1 MSIRA
6 LLDCARGQTFEN
18 CMPQCWRFRDIVVGI
33 SAIFMAPA
41 SPISP
46 EKRQRFVDLS
56 LKVREGILRVV
67 HESGSGHVG
76 GALSQTDILSVLYT
90 SYLRF
95 DPKRPDWPERDRFVL
110 SKGHG
115 GIGFVVLLAECGLIR
130 HEELSTFG
138 RTGSAL
144 GMHLDHRRVPGVEV
158 STGSLGHGLGV
169 AVGMALGAKMKGL
182 PSRVFCLLSDG
193 ECYEGSTWEAA
204 MAARALE
211 LKNLCAIIDR
221 NRLTMDGFTEEE
233 APLEPLVDKWKAFG
247 FRVMP
252 CDGHDPEQLCRA
264 FDAAL
269 EPAANGPSVI
279 IASTVKGKGVDF
291 MEDRPQWHY
300 GSLDTEMYAR
310 ALASVRKAR

>member
-1 MSIRA
+1 MQR
-6 LLDCARGQTFEN
+6 
-18 CMPQCWRFRDIVVGI
+18 CWRSHDIVVGL
-33 SAIFMAPA
+33 SAIFMASA

-46 EKRQRFVDLS
+46 EERQRFVDLS

-90 SYLRF
+90 KYLRF

-130 HEELSTFG
+130 HEELATFG

-252 CDGHDPEQLCRA
+252 CDGHEPGQLCHA

-269 EPAANGPSVI
+269 DPAASGPSII

-291 MEDRPQWHY
+291 MEDRPEWHY